1 MKSWSIFSIQ
11 QSLGIWNASA
21 AWGRTSHTSVTHW
34 LFMAEFW
41 WTWPLTVSLSCL
53 TFASVYLGS
62 TFGSARHHSVCT
74 HLGSPGHLPEV
85 CHGPEKT
92 EGKPCLTKAGCTL
105 LLDMT
110 ECRESM
116 GTHVTHIL
124 TRESESRELL
134 KSLSDF
140 LWPCGL
146 VFAHMFMCVMI
157 CGGSTCW
164 HMHVEARA

>member
-1 MKSWSIFSIQ
+1 MKSCSISFIQ

-21 AWGRTSHTSVTHW
+21 AWGHPSQNSVTHG

-41 WTWPLTVSLSCL
+41 WTCPLAVFLSCL

-62 TFGSARHHSVCT
+62 TFGSARHHNVCS
-74 HLGSPGHLPEV
+74 HLGSPGRLPEV
-85 CHGPEKT
+85 CRGPEKT
-92 EGKPCLTKAGCTL
+92 EGKPVGQAGYTL
-105 LLDMT
+105 LVLAG
-110 ECRESM
+110 CRESM

-124 TRESESRELL
+124 THGSESRELR
-134 KSLSDF
+134 KPVSDF

-146 VFAHMFMCVMI
+146 VCVHMLMCCLF

-164 HMHVEARA
+164 YRHIEASA